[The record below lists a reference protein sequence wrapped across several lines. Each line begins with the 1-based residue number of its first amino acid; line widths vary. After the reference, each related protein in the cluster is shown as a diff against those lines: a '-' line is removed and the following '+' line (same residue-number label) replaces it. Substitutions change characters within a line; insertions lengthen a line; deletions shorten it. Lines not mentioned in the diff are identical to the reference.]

1 MAGYVLHL
9 SEQENITLSA
19 AVTRRLLDSGDGDAA
34 LLYLCLLKNHGGA
47 SPETLCRELHW
58 PESRRAAAE
67 AALTRIGLVSA
78 PQSSP
83 EPTPEAP
90 KSSERPAYTSADISR
105 RLEQD
110 AAFSALLRE
119 VERKLGPL
127 SSPSVAKLLG
137 LYEDLG
143 LPADVIYLLV
153 NHCIARP
160 AARYGEGRLPT
171 MRAIEQEGYVWAR
184 LGLLSTASANEHLK
198 ALYERSL
205 QYPAYMAVL
214 QLGDRAPS
222 PGEEKYLAAWA
233 DMGFPPE
240 TLALAY
246 DKTVLRC
253 HDFKWSYCNGIL
265 KKWHEKGLHTPE
277 ETAAENAAPTRRT
290 PAPSGD
296 KNAWMDEF
304 LK

>member
-1 MAGYVLHL
+1 MSGYVLHL
-9 SEQENITLSA
+9 SEEESITLSA
-19 AVTRRLLDSGDGDAA
+19 AVTRRLIDSGDGDAA
-34 LLYLCLLKNHGGA
+34 LLYLCLLKNRGSA
-47 SPETLCRELHW
+47 SPEALCRDLHW
-58 PESRRAAAE
+58 DEARRARAE
-67 AALTRIGLVSA
+67 AALAGLGLVSA
-78 PQSSP
+78 PKRDP
-83 EPTPEAP
+83 AP
-90 KSSERPAYTSADISR
+90 APQPDPAPSTYTASDVAR
-105 RLEQD
+105 KLEQD

-143 LPADVIYLLV
+143 LPADVIFLLV
-153 NHCIARP
+153 NHCIDRH

-171 MRAIEQEGYVWAR
+171 MRRIEQEGYAWAR
-184 LGLLSTASANEHLK
+184 LGLHSTASANEYLK
-198 ALYERSL
+198 TLRERSR

-214 QLGDRAPS
+214 QLGDRAPAPS
-222 PGEEKYLAAWA
+222 EEKYLSAWA

-240 TLALAY
+240 TVALAY

-253 HDFKWSYCNGIL
+253 HEFKWSYCNGIL

-277 ETAAENAAPTRRT
+277 ETAAENTANARRA

-304 LK
+304 VK